1 MFISLPQA
9 AVAVKA
15 VQTATNLESA
25 DPANF
30 IIDLTA
36 AKLLSKS
43 GKSVSPALAN
53 TAGLP
58 SAKDQYISG
67 KIEVFFKENNLEVL
81 DTRVDPV
88 AQKDGANTQTMDLT
102 TVDKRYLGF
111 GHCEDV
117 FNALKRNEIP
127 SARAVYLAIL
137 DIADAMD
144 LGLFGDRI
152 QAARI
157 QDNIVHHKVSVTEKA
172 EETVSE
178 EKGKEQKLDTD
189 GKKVMEQDEVTH
201 HHTEMTTE
209 VKVDDKKIAEVKSS
223 TDTDEHLK
231 IRTERNERSWGEAIF
246 GNDEQVTTTTTA
258 SVEGKTRII
267 GTAEG
272 ADGKLESIVLDE
284 QSISETG
291 PSVSN
296 TAKEWRS
303 GLISYVPLGS
313 VADAV
318 GKLNAGYKLTWGD
331 ALMIGIDTVGTAC
344 TLGVGSSLIKAG
356 GAAAVKAGGTA
367 VAKAGSKAGAQITAK
382 AATRLAPAK
391 LSAAEATTKHRMRKL
406 VSENIRGA
414 ELVAHNPNKP
424 NIWKS
429 LADCFKIEKAGGD
442 VKSFIKSC
450 TPVRNKLASMNAHG
464 MKSMYDDAKLFGLTT
479 PKNLKLM
486 KQGLAPKFMDGTVAH
501 LDHIVQVKHA
511 PELKTIPANLRIS
524 KPIENLT
531 RNASIDEHCI
541 NKVVLLQKNIAWEPS
556 QRLLDAIEAFKK
568 SRSALL

>member
-15 VQTATNLESA
+15 VQTATNLESV

-36 AKLLSKS
+36 ANLL
-43 GKSVSPALAN
+43 GKPGNSISPALAN
-53 TAGLP
+53 TPGTP

-67 KIEVFFKENNLEVL
+67 KIEGHFKQKNLVVL
-81 DTRVDPV
+81 DAKVGPV
-88 AQKDGANTQTMDLT
+88 AQKDGANTQTMDLA
-102 TVDKRYLGF
+102 TVDKRYLEF

-117 FNALKRNEIP
+117 FNALKRGEIP
-127 SARAVYLAIL
+127 SSRAVYLAIL

-157 QDNIVHHKVSVTEKA
+157 QDNIVHHKVSVTEKT
-172 EETVSE
+172 EEKVSE

-189 GKKVMEQDEVTH
+189 GKKVMERDEVTH
-201 HHTEMTTE
+201 RHTEMTTE

-223 TDTDEHLK
+223 TDTDEHQK

-272 ADGKLESIVLDE
+272 ADGKLESTVLDE

-303 GLISYVPLGS
+303 GFISYVPLGS

-318 GKLNAGYKLTWGD
+318 GKMNAGYNLTWGD
-331 ALMIGIDTVGTAC
+331 ALMIGIDSVGTAC
-344 TLGVGSSLIKAG
+344 TLGVGTSLIKVG
-356 GAAAVKAGGTA
+356 GTAAVKASGTA

-382 AATRLAPAK
+382 AATRLGPAE
-391 LSAAEATTKHRMRKL
+391 LSTAKAIKNQRMSKL
-406 VSENIRGA
+406 VSENFRGA

-429 LADCFKIEKAGGD
+429 LADCSKIEKAGGD

-464 MKSMYDDAKLFGLTT
+464 MESMYCYARRYGLTT
-479 PKNLKLM
+479 PKNLKRM
-486 KQGLAPKFMDGTVAH
+486 EQGLAPKFMDGTVAH

-511 PELKTIPANLRIS
+511 PELKTIPANLRIL

-531 RNASIDEHCI
+531 RNAGIDRHCR
-541 NKVVLLQKNIAWEPS
+541 NKVKVFQKNTLWEPNQS
-556 QRLLDAIEAFKK
+556 LQDAINAFH
-568 SRSALL
+568 